1 MIINKESFSI
11 ISSNIVSMRKNTLA
25 IRKTLIKNNKNK
37 DLLKKKTEREDAK
50 LLQNKRR
57 RLDEEASEGKNA
69 ERELKKFTMP
79 KWRLNIK
86 NPLAGFG
93 IPGLGILGGVL
104 SFVGFGLLGWMMNK
118 LPEIIKAVK
127 DFMVK
132 AKEFLKGLTEF
143 WEVVKNVFSTLF
155 GAFELL
161 FKKLGFGG
169 TGALGEGEEQK
180 VKSQFKKMAQSLK
193 NFILT
198 LPKRLTDLVAGL
210 IKHKISG
217 EEPPSPTTTPVEGYS
232 QFDPDKTYK
241 TGDIVN
247 KNGQLRQFDGMGW
260 AEVKSSKLERDILA
274 FRKART
280 RFGVSGERVATDTS
294 FNLAI
299 RELRGAAGGASIS
312 PLADDLS
319 YQDIHR
325 SAAHKEG
332 YGFDVPVANKDQA
345 RFVVEFFASRGYYTL
360 YGKNRLSG
368 LNHGIDPS
376 GQHDNHV
383 HVQAPDAKAAEFMA
397 RGGLPSTISPVVS
410 ETEVDAGMG
419 PQKETI
425 TQTVELPIPAEVLNT
440 VRGKNQ
446 PSQDY
451 FKRSMDIQISI
462 DGDDVR
468 EGLFY

>member
-1 MIINKESFSI
+1 MIINKESFSV
-11 ISSNIVSMRKNTLA
+11 ISSNMVSMRKNTLA
-25 IRKTLIKNNKNK
+25 IRKTLIRNNRNK

-50 LLQNKRR
+50 LLQNKNR
-57 RLDEEASEGKNA
+57 RLDEEAKEAKSA
-69 ERELKKFTMP
+69 ERELKKFRIP
-79 KWRLNIK
+79 RWKLNIK
-86 NPLAGFG
+86 NPLKGFG

-127 DFMVK
+127 DFMK
-132 AKEFLKGLTEF
+132 KGEGFLKGLTEF
-143 WEVVKNVFSTLF
+143 WEVVKNVFKTIF

-169 TGALGEGEEQK
+169 TGALDEGAEQK
-180 VKSQFKKMAQSLK
+180 VKDQFKNMAQSLK
-193 NFILT
+193 DFIFS

-210 IKHKISG
+210 IRYKISG
-217 EEPPSPTTTPVEGYS
+217 EESPSITTPVEGYPL
-232 QFDPDKTYK
+232 FDPDKTYK

-247 KNGQLRQFDGMGW
+247 KDGQLRQFDGMGW
-260 AEVKSSKLERDILA
+260 AEVKSSKIERDILA

-280 RFGVSGERVATDTS
+280 KFGVSGERVATDTS

-299 RELRGAAGGASIS
+299 RELRGAAGGTSIS

-319 YQDIHR
+319 YQDIHK

-345 RFVVEFFASRGYYTL
+345 RFVIEFFASRGYYTL
-360 YGKNRLSG
+360 HGKKQLSG
-368 LNHGIDPS
+368 LNHGIDPT
-376 GQHDNHV
+376 GDHDHHV

-397 RGGLPSTISPVVS
+397 RGGLPSNIKPVVR
-410 ETEVDAGMG
+410 EGGDDTMG
-419 PQKETI
+419 PKREVI
-425 TQTVELPIPAEVLNT
+425 NHTVELPIPGELLNI
-440 VRGKNQ
+440 VRNKNQ
-446 PSQDY
+446 PSQEY
-451 FKRSMDIQISI
+451 FKKSMDIQISI

>member
-50 LLQNKRR
+50 LLQNKKR
-57 RLDEEASEGKNA
+57 RLDEEKREGKSA
-69 ERELKKFTMP
+69 EKELKKFRMP
-79 KWRLNIK
+79 NWKLNIK
-86 NPLAGFG
+86 NPLRGFG

-127 DFMVK
+127 DFMK
-132 AKEFLKGLTEF
+132 KGEGFLKGLSEF

-169 TGALGEGEEQK
+169 TDALGEGEEQK
-180 VKSQFKKMAQSLK
+180 VKDQFKKMADSLK

-198 LPKRLTDLVAGL
+198 LPKRLTNLVAGL
-210 IKHKISG
+210 IRHKITG
-217 EEPPSPTTTPVEGYS
+217 EEPTTTPVEGYP
-232 QFDPDKTYK
+232 QFDPDKKYN
-241 TGDIVN
+241 TGDIVI

-260 AEVKSSKLERDILA
+260 AEVKSSKIERDILA

-280 RFGVSGERVATDTS
+280 KFGVSGERVLAKDT

-299 RELRGAAGGASIS
+299 RDLRGAAGGDSIN
-312 PLADDLS
+312 PLADDLK
-319 YQDIHR
+319 YEAKDHKGR
-325 SAAHKEG
+325 AHAGG
-332 YGFDVPVANKDQA
+332 YGFDIPVKDKEQA
-345 RFVVEFFASRGYYTL
+345 DFVINFFRSRGYETI
-360 YGKNRLSG
+360 
-368 LNHGIDPS
+368 HGRKEDPS
-376 GQHDNHV
+376 GGHDHHV
-383 HVQAPDAKAAEFMA
+383 HVQAPHAKAAEFMA
-397 RGGLPSTISPVVS
+397 RGGVPSTINPVVK
-410 ETEVDAGMG
+410 TDEVDTKLG
-419 PQKETI
+419 PRREVIDK
-425 TQTVELPIPAEVLNT
+425 TVELPIPAEVLST
-440 VRGKNQ
+440 MRAKNQ
-446 PSQDY
+446 PSQEY